1 MYRTGN
7 PPHRTQQAIG
17 NCLADSI
24 AVISF
29 NKNLISFLP
38 SYTGRYQ
45 PLIYFPDSYLSS
57 CEHPRLAVLIP
68 TISSIFPRNTLPTPP
83 PRSAPRQAMGKCE
96 FGAASRQGQQSF
108 HKPSPAWHKED
119 VEGAAAACTAKS
131 TCGNPRNV
139 NQKNRPRSPGAV
151 LTAHLARCGA
161 GQTALPA
168 GRSSQ
173 PEAGSTTGCGSL
185 GSLGAG

>member
-68 TISSIFPRNTLPTPP
+68 TISSISPSSSPP
-83 PRSAPRQAMGKCE
+83 SA
-96 FGAASRQGQQSF
+96 
-108 HKPSPAWHKED
+108 PSPAKPWE
-119 VEGAAAACTAKS
+119 
-131 TCGNPRNV
+131 NV
-139 NQKNRPRSPGAV
+139 SLGLFLGR
-151 LTAHLARCGA
+151 
-161 GQTALPA
+161 A
-168 GRSSQ
+168 GRVSINLAQLGTKKMWKEQ
-173 PEAGSTTGCGSL
+173 PQHVQPKALVEIL
-185 GSLGAG
+185 GM